1 MIKNVFYTLLIF
13 LIIILSLYNWD
24 LVSLTY
30 EETTIIGE
38 YFNNKYNHKN
48 DLLRYLVF
56 VSLPLLSYILIKS
69 LNFSHNYQVLKNRI
83 LDRDIKF
90 INTNYFLDILTIF
103 FLLLTIL
110 EFLSI
115 NFPIN
120 KIDTF
125 HEGQQMSS
133 AFKYSIDQSLWS
145 GSYVTVGI
153 FYETISS
160 NLIWKFFDQLSIGST
175 RYLNLI
181 YVLILKLILVIIFY
195 QIAILS
201 KLKDSLQ
208 LLFNFLLNLSGL
220 QLINYT
226 GGVDNFIWRE
236 IFTLLTL
243 LLFLQIFLK
252 PNLKNYLVIFAG
264 PISVLSIF
272 WSVDRGIV
280 CNLVLIVLFVY
291 LLIKK
296 DFKPFLNLIFS
307 IIITWLLTYYYLG
320 NEFQYFLENT
330 LSILNEMNIIGGVI
344 HPLPFSDDPNSAR
357 ATKTLALISISIIL
371 SLELIYFQKIK
382 IENKFIFV
390 LILISL
396 FSFLS
401 YGYAIGRSDGPHIK
415 SSFGFVQIFY
425 SIIILYFSLIYLEK
439 LGFFSKILNQKK
451 KIFLSIIILSIL
463 SFNFNIQNISKFS
476 ERLNKY
482 TKLEDNFFL
491 NDKQKSFIGNAKKI
505 VENYECIQLFTN
517 DVMLL
522 YLLRKPSCSIFY
534 FTITV
539 GSRENQMRLNKS
551 MSNTQIVIS
560 DTNKNEFSPSYRLE
574 YTDRYIQDNYENIY
588 KEGIWIIK
596 KRIK

>member
-243 LLFLQIFLK
+243 LIFLQIFLK

>member
-56 VSLPLLSYILIKS
+56 ISLPLLSYILIKS

-90 INTNYFLDILTIF
+90 INTNYLLDILTIF

-181 YVLILKLILVIIFY
+181 YILILKLILVIIFY
-195 QIAILS
+195 QITILS

-236 IFTLLTL
+236 IFPLLTL
-243 LLFLQIFLK
+243 LIFLQIFLK

-307 IIITWLLTYYYLG
+307 IIITWLLIYFYLG

-330 LSILNEMNIIGGVI
+330 NSILNEMNIIGGII

-491 NDKQKSFIGNAKKI
+491 NDKQKSFITNAKKI